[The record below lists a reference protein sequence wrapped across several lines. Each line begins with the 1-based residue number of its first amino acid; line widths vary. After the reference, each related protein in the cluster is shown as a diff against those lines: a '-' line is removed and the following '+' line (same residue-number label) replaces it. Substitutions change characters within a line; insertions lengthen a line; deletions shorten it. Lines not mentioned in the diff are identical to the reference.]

1 MTDDRQRAFLE
12 LLEPVYDRLSRYA
25 LAVTRDEMDG
35 EDLVSATVLAAF
47 EKFDRAAPH
56 ENFLHYLITIA
67 SRLHKRRRYRER
79 RRVPYDEALATMRPS
94 TATPPDTAA
103 EIRIVMDALQT
114 LPDKMRETVVLFE
127 VSDLSLEEIRHIQG
141 GTLSGV
147 KTRLRRGR
155 ERLANALGVTLP
167 EAKVLAIADQP
178 VTMDIEA
185 PINHVFRGQESYV

>member
-1 MTDDRQRAFLE
+1 MTDDRQRRFLE

-47 EKFDRAAPH
+47 EKFDHETQH
-56 ENFLHYLITIA
+56 ENFLHYLIRIA

-79 RRVPYDEALATMRPS
+79 RRVPYDEALARMQHS
-94 TATPPDTAA
+94 TGTSPDTTA

-114 LPDKMRETVVLFE
+114 LPGKMRETVVLFE
-127 VSDLSLEEIRHIQG
+127 VSDLSLEEIRRIQG

-147 KTRLRRGR
+147 KTRLKRGR
-155 ERLANALGVTLP
+155 ERLATVLGVTLP
-167 EAKVLAIADQP
+167 EAKGLSISEPAPGQS
-178 VTMDIEA
+178 IEP
-185 PINHVFRGQESYV
+185 PINHIFLAQESYV